1 MNREQITY
9 EIREDG
15 YMLKLDGKDWILQH
29 TEHFFHPELS
39 AEENAQLHIE
49 ELCNP
54 KEPEPSKDE
63 EIETLKEQIAA
74 LQAQVDAINNAN

>member
-1 MNREQITY
+1 MKKEQITY

-54 KEPEPSKDE
+54 KEPEPSE
-63 EIETLKEQIAA
+63 AEQIAA
-74 LQAQVDAINNAN
+74 LKEQVATLQAQLDANNAN

>member
-1 MNREQITY
+1 MNKEQITY

-49 ELCNP
+49 ELCKP
-54 KEPEPSKDE
+54 VEEPTVQEQIAELEAKLAE
-63 EIETLKEQIAA
+63 LKEQ
-74 LQAQVDAINNAN
+74 VNE

>member
-1 MNREQITY
+1 MNKEQITY

-54 KEPEPSKDE
+54 KEPEPSE
-63 EIETLKEQIAA
+63 AEQIAA
-74 LQAQVDAINNAN
+74 LKEQVATLQAQLDANNAN